1 MTLESLAQDE
11 LDKVFHL
18 KYETSGP
25 IGSTPSLYR
34 KFGYHNP
41 DDYYEALVNRLVG
54 SETEWLDVGC
64 GRALFPSN
72 LPLAKVLSE
81 RCKMLVGVDP
91 DPTIMENPVVH
102 EPVQESVYEYR
113 TDKRFDL
120 VTLRMV
126 AEHIDDP
133 KALLLTLSECTKDG
147 SIVVI
152 YTVNAWSP
160 IPILTRVTPLAV
172 RHPLKKLLWQT
183 DEKDTFP
190 TAYLMNTRKQ
200 LRTMFAGSDF
210 SEVFFSY
217 LDDCR
222 TLARSQ
228 TLLSAELAVWY
239 ALNKISVRYPET
251 CILAAYQ
258 RN

>member
-1 MTLESLAQDE
+1 MALGALEQEE
-11 LDKVFHL
+11 LERVFKL
-18 KYETSGP
+18 KYESSGP

-34 KFGYHNP
+34 KFGYHSP

-54 SETEWLDVGC
+54 SDTAWLDVGC

-72 LPLAKVLSE
+72 MPLAKVLSE
-81 RCKMLVGVDP
+81 RCESLVGVDP

-102 EPVQESVYEYR
+102 EAVQESVYEFR
-113 TDKRFDL
+113 SDKKFDL

-133 KALLLTLSECTKDG
+133 RALLLTLSECTKEG
-147 SIVVI
+147 STVVI

-160 IPILTRVTPLAV
+160 IPVLTRVTPLAV

-190 TAYLMNTRKQ
+190 TAYRMNTRKQ
-200 LRTMFAGSDF
+200 LRTMFADSGF
-210 SEVFFSY
+210 VEVFFSY

-222 TLARSQ
+222 TLSRFQA
-228 TLLSAELAVWY
+228 LLSAELAVWF
-239 ALNKISVRYPET
+239 ALNKVSVRYPEM
-251 CILAAYQ
+251 CILGAYQ
-258 RN
+258 RS